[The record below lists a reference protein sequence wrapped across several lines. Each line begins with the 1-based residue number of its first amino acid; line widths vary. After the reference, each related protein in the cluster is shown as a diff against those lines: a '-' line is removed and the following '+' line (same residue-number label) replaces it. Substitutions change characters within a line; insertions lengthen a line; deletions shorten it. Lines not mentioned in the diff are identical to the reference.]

1 MFDGKPTKIGRVL
14 PIMQP
19 YLGNQLLRQ
28 STLYEEERSLG
39 NWSYD
44 FTA

>member
-14 PIMQP
+14 PITQP
-19 YLGNQLLRQ
+19 IERTAVATI
-28 STLYEEERSLG
+28 STGEEERSLE

-44 FTA
+44 ASA